1 MENPKYISVKVF
13 GNPDSHSGAEKV
25 GFILCNNAKF
35 DFKEPTYAGFQDNSF
50 YFSISIESD
59 CIVFKLIKNNVRSF
73 NSVREGGR
81 LVFGI
86 SVPKGYAIAGGLSP
100 YDALME
106 IKDKFIGEYMTL
118 KDPLKE
124 TYEYNEGIMT
134 SSKLNEITT
143 ELDTVARKYVLE
155 AKSGPY
161 RQMTPGGPTAYVTAT
176 QDDIRKLMADVQYAE
191 FEPYGEVLVAEKA
204 DKAPYDKLDIQIP
217 RPRNYTVYVNGRS
230 FDTVTDVDKELQF
243 NSGKNAN
250 YYDNE
255 SVTFTIRE
263 LENGKKINGV
273 QINIDEEKIYVTVN
287 ASPKK
292 KKISICLNR
301 IDNNTVIFNNQPAF
315 SLTYGA
321 DPITVKSDHNGSQ
334 YFILTG
340 EKIGWLLRPDG
351 FTVYFNDKEKY
362 QNESV
367 SLEND
372 VLTVAYSKKQQQ
384 TVTSGSKKGHTENSQ
399 EAGRTVKFVFYEET
413 FEDRFPNFQDPLNPL
428 TAKVKCG
435 DKLLKTT
442 IQFSKTR
449 EKKSKKE
456 FILQSIVLLPSDWY
470 GPISVE
476 ITDGKTTY
484 VTKQLVD
491 FYNKET
497 IVQFDN
503 LEKKKAKGGI
513 SRPVLAGLALLIG
526 LAVGFAIGNCTGWW
540 SGGKASDP
548 QDNSNPQKTETT
560 QDGDTEKGG
569 DDGTDKAKASERMKY
584 FKDVLNND
592 NKDLSFAQVA
602 EIYTE
607 YSPDAEA
614 FKQVDADFCK
624 VIESYHKV
632 QEAFDNMDV
641 DSLVKFIEYGNQE
654 IKLFEQH
661 RLPVAK
667 YFQGNDNEGRRTYF
681 ITNKERIKTFADFNR
696 LDEGWKNGRKE
707 TAQQTQQ
714 RRNNRN
720 HNKNQGRTVQ
730 NNNIIRST
738 GEER

>member
-25 GFILCNNAKF
+25 GFILCNNARF
-35 DFKEPTYAGFQDNSF
+35 EFKEPTYTGFQDNSF
-50 YFSISIESD
+50 YFLISIESD
-59 CIVFKLIKNNVRSF
+59 CIVYKLIKNNVRSF
-73 NSVREGGR
+73 SSVREGR

-100 YDALME
+100 YDALIE
-106 IKDKFIGEYMTL
+106 IKDKFIGGYMTL

-134 SSKLNEITT
+134 TNKLNEITK
-143 ELDTVARKYVLE
+143 ELDAVARKYVLE

-204 DKAPYDKLDIQIP
+204 DKVPYDKLDIQIP
-217 RPRNYTVYVNGRS
+217 RPRNYTVYINGMP
-230 FDTVTDVDKELQF
+230 FGTETNVEKELQF

-287 ASPKK
+287 ASPKT

-301 IDNNTVIFNNQPAF
+301 IDNNTVIFNNPQANTPPAF
-315 SLTYGA
+315 SLTY
-321 DPITVKSDHNGSQ
+321 DSRPITVKRNHDGSL
-334 YFILTG
+334 YFILKG
-340 EKIGWLLRPDG
+340 EEIGLLSRPEG
-351 FTVYFNDKEKY
+351 FAVQFNNTEKY
-362 QNESV
+362 QNEDV

-372 VLTVAYSKKQQQ
+372 ILTVAYRIKQQQ

-399 EAGRTVKFVFYEET
+399 DAGRTVKFVFYEEK

-442 IQFSKTR
+442 IQFSNI
-449 EKKSKKE
+449 EDKKKRA
-456 FILQSIVLLPSDWY
+456 IVQSIVQLPSDWY

-484 VTKQLVD
+484 VTKQPVY
-491 FYNKET
+491 FNNKGEAE
-497 IVQFDN
+497 VQFNN
-503 LEKKKAKGGI
+503 LEEKKAKGGI
-513 SRPVLAGLALLIG
+513 SRLVLAGLALLIG
-526 LAVGFAIGNCTGWW
+526 LAIGFAIGNWTGWW
-540 SGGKASDP
+540 SGGKAD
-548 QDNSNPQKTETT
+548 DPQKTETT
-560 QDGDTEKGG
+560 EDDKEEKGG
-569 DDGTDKAKASERMKY
+569 DDSKDKAQTSERMEY
-584 FKDVLNND
+584 FKGVLNKG

-607 YSPDAEA
+607 YSADAEA
-614 FKQVDADFCK
+614 FKKVDANFCE

-641 DSLVKFIEYGNQE
+641 DNLEKYVEYGNKE
-654 IKLFEQH
+654 IKLFEKH
-661 RLPVAK
+661 RLPVST
-667 YFQGNDNEGRRTYF
+667 FFRGNDKAGRRLYF
-681 ITNKERIKTFADFNR
+681 IKNKERIKTFADFRR
-696 LDEGWKNGRKE
+696 LDEGWKKGVDAANTSHQIRNNGNHNNG
-707 TAQQTQQ
+707 Q
-714 RRNNRN
+714 RRGVQDDKNNRL
-720 HNKNQGRTVQ
+720 
-730 NNNIIRST
+730 T